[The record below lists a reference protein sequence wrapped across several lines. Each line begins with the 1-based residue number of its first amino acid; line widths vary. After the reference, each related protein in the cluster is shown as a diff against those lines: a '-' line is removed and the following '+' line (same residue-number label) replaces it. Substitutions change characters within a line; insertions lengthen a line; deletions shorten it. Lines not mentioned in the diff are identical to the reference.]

1 MAIGNSILKLF
12 QRSKGDGVD
21 PNQPVPIQAV
31 MPAERVAAIL
41 EVITASETTSVVI
54 FRTEGGAS
62 VALEIAN
69 GTLLRVRQAVPT
81 PVEKV
86 AKLVAAKR
94 SDNKYESDRQR
105 KAIALVLSEF
115 AARDGALEV
124 QQLESNDSPTKEKGF
139 AAKELRALCLS
150 LVSGAKREAV
160 DAPIVPDEVPDAKP
174 EAPVR
179 RVKASGPK
187 ATVRVVKPVAKPN
200 APVAAAVISLD
211 PGNENAAPVGTNG
224 KPQTKVA
231 AAKPNAQMAEAR
243 DVEAPPAVAKPEKQ
257 QVEPTVAAGANED
270 ANGRIEKSDQTEEN
284 APETAA
290 PTDERPVVPEVKVDR
305 EKAAENF
312 LESCKSFAIE
322 SISAKINGLLLQVK
336 PASQHEK
343 WEEISEGLASDLEI
357 WRDKV
362 GKRIG
367 EDQLVIL
374 KSRSIES
381 EAICIL
387 TTGHDLAAVVVRGSD
402 CARAISAGRR
412 VMGWEGA
419 I

>member
-31 MPAERVAAIL
+31 MPAERVSAIL
-41 EVITASETTSVVI
+41 EVITASETSSVVI

-62 VALEIAN
+62 VTLEIAN
-69 GTLLRVRQAVPT
+69 GTLLRVRQVVPT

-86 AKLVAAKR
+86 EKLINEKR

-105 KAIALVLSEF
+105 KAVALVLSEF
-115 AARDGALEV
+115 AARDGNLEV

-139 AAKELRALCLS
+139 APKELRALCLS

-160 DAPIVPDEVPDAKP
+160 DAPIKPDEVPEAKP

-187 ATVRVVKPVAKPN
+187 ATVRTVKPAAKPN

-211 PGNENAAPVGTNG
+211 AGNENAAPVGTNG

-231 AAKPNAQMAEAR
+231 TAKPNAQVAEAK

-257 QVEPTVAAGANED
+257 QVEPAAAPGAKED
-270 ANGRIEKSDQTEEN
+270 ANGQIEKSDPAAEN
-284 APETAA
+284 APETA
-290 PTDERPVVPEVKVDR
+290 PTDELTAVPEAKLDR

-322 SISAKINGLLLQVK
+322 SVSAKINGLLLQVK

-367 EDQLVIL
+367 KDQLVIL
-374 KSRSIES
+374 KNRSIET

-412 VMGWEGA
+412 AMGWEGA